1 MATKKVNV
9 EVDVETNAQG
19 SIKQLRELRREL
31 QGAAAGSDEFK
42 KISAEIRNVEDS
54 LKNAALEAN
63 DFRGALE
70 SAPGPVG
77 QLFAGIKKVEIA
89 TKSWGAALKATGI
102 GLIVAAV
109 AGLVMAFREQE
120 DIMKK
125 MEPILI
131 AFEQI
136 FNGIF
141 DVIEPLLDAF
151 LDLALD
157 ALPFLTKGLGAF
169 YSVLAGFFQLVKD
182 FGVGVGNILKGIFTL
197 DFSAIK
203 EGFDTLKGAIPAA
216 IEAGLDAF
224 ERFEEGSKRQTSTER
239 QNAEERNKIR
249 EEETRK
255 LEEELRKR
263 QEAQR
268 KADEIF
274 LLNFEDEQRELTMAL
289 LRKIEREKALQ
300 EAGYED
306 LTVAD
311 ELYRKE
317 VQAIAEKYDKI
328 DEDRQRRIRN
338 LNLLTLDGEEKELQE
353 ALIRKQDRERELKE
367 LGYEDLSVAEELYQ
381 QEIQAIQQKYTDQ
394 ELERRRLDAEAILE
408 IERMKSD
415 GIIEINQSTI
425 DAVTGF
431 GILLQQAAMK
441 NKSLQ
446 IAGVIIEQAASIA
459 RIVQAT
465 NIANAATVAR
475 WALIP
480 GGPAIAARQVA
491 LNNISA
497 GLGIASSVAAGARA
511 ISQIRGVS
519 FDSPA
524 GGGAVARPPAYTPR
538 TTTERPTPT
547 IGPATGLDAT
557 AQIAR
562 TLQGITDRPL
572 QAFVVSTDVSSQ
584 QALDRRTNRA
594 ATFS

>member
-19 SIKQLRELRREL
+19 SIKQLRDLRKAL
-31 QGAAAGSDEFK
+31 QEAAAGSNEFK
-42 KISAEIRNVEDS
+42 KLSAEIRGVEDS

-63 DFRGALE
+63 DFRGTLE
-70 SAPGPVG
+70 AAPGPVG
-77 QLFAGIKKVEIA
+77 QLFTGLKKVEIA

-141 DVIEPLLDAF
+141 AVVEPLLDVF
-151 LDLALD
+151 LELALD
-157 ALPFLTKGLGAF
+157 ALPHLTKGLGTF
-169 YSVLAGFFQLVKD
+169 YSVIAGFFQLVKD

-197 DFSAIK
+197 DFTAIK

-216 IEAGLDAF
+216 IDAGLGAF

-239 QNAEERNKIR
+239 KNAEERDRIR
-249 EEETRK
+249 QDETRR
-255 LEEELRKR
+255 LEDELRKR
-263 QEAQR
+263 EEAQR

-274 LLNFEDEQRELTMAL
+274 LANFEDEQRELTMAL
-289 LRKIEREKALQ
+289 MRRLEREQVLRD
-300 EAGYED
+300 AGYDD
-306 LTVAD
+306 LTAAE

-317 VQAIAEKYDKI
+317 VEEIAKKYDKI
-328 DEDRQRRIRN
+328 DEDRQRRLRN
-338 LNLLTLDGEEKELQE
+338 LNLLTLEGEARELEE
-353 ALIRKQDRERELKE
+353 ALIRRQDRERELKE
-367 LGYEDLSVAEELYQ
+367 LGYEDLTLAEDLYQ
-381 QEIQAIQQKYTDQ
+381 QEIQAIQQRYADQ
-394 ELERRRLDAEAILE
+394 EEERRRQDAEAILE
-408 IERMKSD
+408 IERMKSE
-415 GIIEINQSTI
+415 GIIEINQQTVN
-425 DAVTGF
+425 AVTGF
-431 GILLQQAAMK
+431 GILLQRAGMK

-524 GGGAVARPPAYTPR
+524 GGGAVARPPSYTPR

-547 IGPATGLDAT
+547 IGSSTGLDAT

-562 TLQGITDRPL
+562 TLQGITDKPL